1 VSIVHAD
8 VTIHMHDI
16 ANADLT
22 LPSDDKAAHD
32 KLLIKTVASHEGT
45 VCLDS

>member
-1 VSIVHAD
+1 M
-8 VTIHMHDI
+8 HMSDI

-22 LPSDDKAAHD
+22 LASDDKAADDKPAND
-32 KLLIKTVASHEGT
+32 KLLIKTVGSHEGT

>member
-1 VSIVHAD
+1 M
-8 VTIHMHDI
+8 HMPDI

-22 LPSDDKAAHD
+22 LLSDDKAAED
-32 KLLIKTVASHEGT
+32 KLLIKTVGSHEGT